1 MKAIINYEHAGFVFP
16 DTRLFNCTAGPRE
29 NPGASAVIALRLIPD
44 VKQAKPARLEPLR
57 AGLVVVLSS
66 YPTRSSS

>member
-29 NPGASAVIALRLIPD
+29 NPGASAVIALRLIPTSS
-44 VKQAKPARLEPLR
+44 KPSQPGSNHFEP
-57 AGLVVVLSS
+57 ACCSA
-66 YPTRSSS
+66 